1 MSTGDMIDREV
12 VSSDDLPR
20 LLADIQIAVDHAL
33 GERDR
38 FADIAATI
46 RINALH
52 RGASSAEAD
61 AMVSGNVNFIEWM
74 AKVLEAHH
82 PAAQD
87 GESERLR
94 AERDSLRAVL
104 VGAEYPDV
112 ETTAKNTAEQSLLL
126 GKLVASSTRKIAAE
140 RDALRADK
148 AKLEALV
155 ETMAGVLNRI
165 SAPQYGLQ
173 GLMEDNAKEEDFTK
187 YWCNMASGFASM
199 ARAAIAEY
207 TRFKDGLE

>member
-94 AERDSLRAVL
+94 AERD
-104 VGAEYPDV
+104 
-112 ETTAKNTAEQSLLL
+112 
-126 GKLVASSTRKIAAE
+126 
-140 RDALRADK
+140 ALRAEN
-148 AKLEALV
+148 AKMAELV
-155 ETMAGVLNRI
+155 ETLLGVLKRI